1 MPMIWIMESRKNCG
15 MSVLMPGSILPIIG
29 RRPLESMVQVFLTAV
44 LAVIVIIMPK
54 GSWAYPLTAVRVRA
68 VMAFAWVISVSWLAS
83 GSLWKSALLKMN
95 AGPCCRY
102 AVGERAGT
110 ILWRRLMSGM
120 ISAENGRLAAALAG
134 TGLMVDGRSGP
145 GLTWLIIFDF
155 LIIKKTK
162 PLSHLSQC
170 GSGFV
175 A

>member
-1 MPMIWIMESRKNCG
+1 
-15 MSVLMPGSILPIIG
+15 
-29 RRPLESMVQVFLTAV
+29 
-44 LAVIVIIMPK
+44 
-54 GSWAYPLTAVRVRA
+54 
-68 VMAFAWVISVSWLAS
+68 
-83 GSLWKSALLKMN
+83 
-95 AGPCCRY
+95 
-102 AVGERAGT
+102 
-110 ILWRRLMSGM
+110 M

-175 A
+175 ALAIGTFTVHFGGDGSANLVFKLLKSLIVLYLSRLLKNRQKIVKNLLQKNLGYCT

>member
-1 MPMIWIMESRKNCG
+1 M
-15 MSVLMPGSILPIIG
+15 
-29 RRPLESMVQVFLTAV
+29 TAV
-44 LAVIVIIMPK
+44 FGSYSDELLPK

-95 AGPCCRY
+95 AGPLLPVRSL
-102 AVGERAGT
+102 GRGAGT

>member
-1 MPMIWIMESRKNCG
+1 MYRYPEWLVPAGVNADGDAESRACG
-15 MSVLMPGSILPIIG
+15 
-29 RRPLESMVQVFLTAV
+29 
-44 LAVIVIIMPK
+44 LAGLV
-54 GSWAYPLTAVRVRA
+54 ALLAL
-68 VMAFAWVISVSWLAS
+68 WLAS
-83 GSLWKSALLKMN
+83 
-95 AGPCCRY
+95 
-102 AVGERAGT
+102 
-110 ILWRRLMSGM
+110 
-120 ISAENGRLAAALAG
+120 GRLAAALAG

>member
-1 MPMIWIMESRKNCG
+1 MEVC
-15 MSVLMPGSILPIIG
+15 
-29 RRPLESMVQVFLTAV
+29 
-44 LAVIVIIMPK
+44 
-54 GSWAYPLTAVRVRA
+54 
-68 VMAFAWVISVSWLAS
+68 FAEDEC
-83 GSLWKSALLKMN
+83 GSLLPVRSW
-95 AGPCCRY
+95 
-102 AVGERAGT
+102 GEGRT